1 MKKPLSNLDEV
12 YWKIAD
18 KYKLRKEVVE
28 NIVENQFRFVNEII
42 KNSDVFNLD
51 TLKEVNITYLGKYK
65 PKIGRIL
72 THLKKWHPEEY
83 KKLEEDG
90 TKDNI

>member
-51 TLKEVNITYLGKYK
+51 TLKEVNIIGSSVV
-65 PKIGRIL
+65 PSAFKIPF
-72 THLKKWHPEEY
+72 TV
-83 KKLEEDG
+83 
-90 TKDNI
+90 KDEAPS